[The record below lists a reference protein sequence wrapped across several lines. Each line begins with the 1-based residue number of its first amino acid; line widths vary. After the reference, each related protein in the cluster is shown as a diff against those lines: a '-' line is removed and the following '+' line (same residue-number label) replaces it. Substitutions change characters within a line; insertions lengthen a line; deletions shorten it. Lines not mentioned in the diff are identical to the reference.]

1 MEWVCSSCGAVIK
14 DVLVEGVYKALMFSG
29 RCQIFSSTEKDDEQS
44 KKMTTEAADVA
55 AQMSF
60 KVGYCRSNANL

>member
-1 MEWVCSSCGAVIK
+1 MK
-14 DVLVEGVYKALMFSG
+14 DVLVEGYILNTFCFLV
-29 RCQIFSSTEKDDEQS
+29 CQCISMLEKDDEQS

-60 KVGYCRSNANL
+60 KVGHCRSDA